1 MVLEILAFE
10 IRLNFQM
17 FLLRQKR
24 SFLGCFL
31 VIFGQTPLNA
41 DNFAWN
47 FDQWWHTRWCNI
59 YATAFIEIIR
69 NGQNFAKKLIFLGN
83 FERFFVYVLLHPMN
97 YVPRFYQWKDLI
109 KIHICRESFI
119 SIAYVVVKSKIFKV
133 FQIETASWS
142 GSFWGGSRG
151 ECGGVGVVPYSPK
164 YWSILLKFWLE
175 VESNK
180 TSTVFEKSIKIFHFS
195 SNATHPKFIVLVH
208 FGA

>member
-24 SFLGCFL
+24 SFLGYFL

-69 NGQNFAKKLIFLGN
+69 NGQNFAKKLIFWGN

-151 ECGGVGVVPYSPK
+151 GVGVLGLSLTPPNIDRSC
-164 YWSILLKFWLE
+164 WNFD
-175 VESNK
+175 
-180 TSTVFEKSIKIFHFS
+180 
-195 SNATHPKFIVLVH
+195 
-208 FGA
+208 